1 MTASND
7 TAPSPTPDAGHIP
20 VRAFVALGGAGV
32 LWGTGFAF
40 GKWALEELSV
50 GHMILYRFA
59 FAALALLPVAWQR
72 PGPTR
77 IRIDRRDV
85 PIFLI
90 AALLGVPL
98 QFLVQFEGLQRT
110 TVSHASLM
118 VGILPALLG
127 AGAALLG
134 EHVSPTR
141 WAALGASVVGAALIA
156 LGGASE
162 GSAGGA
168 TVLGD
173 GLVILSLLVA
183 VAWMLLS
190 QRLMTGTRRYP
201 PILTS
206 AYVII
211 AGTIM
216 LAIWVVAREGPPP
229 LALSAGTWISVAAQG
244 LLATA
249 LTTLLWNYGLARVPA
264 SQAGVFV
271 NLEPVVGAVL
281 GLLLFGDRLGPI
293 AIVGGVLVLAAAV
306 VVTRTTSG
314 QPASA
319 VDALDDDVTS

>member
-1 MTASND
+1 LAV
-7 TAPSPTPDAGHIP
+7 AGM
-20 VRAFVALGGAGV
+20 
-32 LWGTGFAF
+32 LWGTGFVF
-40 GKWALEELSV
+40 GKWALDELSV

-59 FAALALLPVAWQR
+59 FASLALAPVAWQR
-72 PGPTR
+72 PASTR
-77 IRIDRRDV
+77 ARIDRRDV
-85 PIFLI
+85 PIFLV

-98 QFLVQFEGLQRT
+98 QFLVQFEGLRRT

-127 AGAALLG
+127 AGAAILG
-134 EHVSPTR
+134 EHVSSTR
-141 WAALGASVVGAALIA
+141 WAALGASVLGAALIA
-156 LGGASE
+156 LGAVAE
-162 GSAGGA
+162 RSAGGA

-173 GLVILSLLVA
+173 GLVILSLIVA

-190 QRLMTGTRRYP
+190 QRLMTGRRPYSP
-201 PILTS
+201 VVTS
-206 AYVII
+206 AYIII
-211 AGTIM
+211 AGTVM

-229 LALSAGTWISVAAQG
+229 LALSARTWISVAAQG

-249 LTTLLWNYGLARVPA
+249 LTTLLWNWGLARVPA

-293 AIVGGVLVLAAAV
+293 AIVGGLLVLGAAV

-314 QPASA
+314 QSAPA
-319 VDALDDDVTS
+319 VDASGVP